1 MNDVDVINQRL
12 EDYYGR
18 EIDGRAHY
26 RVVWSTSQ
34 IETRIGE
41 FNEFYGSIY
50 LRTFKGVK
58 QLPKYPFDKDR
69 WVVEKLMY
77 IRNDEILADK
87 PGSYE
92 PFYVCKGPDG
102 EFLPLNWKVVDF
114 VVSYA
119 EAKPVG
125 IKLTD
130 KDTKAEEEKEL
141 LAEAAYF
148 EEELHDRGRSPLFAF
163 ENSVF
168 VDSTKR
174 L

>member
-12 EDYYGR
+12 EDFYGR
-18 EIDGRAHY
+18 EIDGRPRY

-41 FNEFYGSIY
+41 FNEFYGPIY

-77 IRNDEILADK
+77 VKNEEILSEM

-92 PFYVCKGPDG
+92 PFYIAKDSEGG
-102 EFLPLNWKVVDF
+102 FLPLNWKVVDY
-114 VVSYA
+114 VVAFA

-130 KDTKAEEEKEL
+130 KDWKAEEQREIE
-141 LAEAAYF
+141 AEAAYF
-148 EEELHDRGRSPLFAF
+148 EDELADKGRSSLFAF

-174 L
+174 F